1 MIDLNKPAQLFKILI
16 SLVTIL
22 PFHLIL
28 FGSLFSGNIRNNLF
42 DLFTTLLD
50 NGIIG
55 TYIILVLLYLFI
67 PNIKLWYLCIKSRA
81 FNTEIYMQASA
92 KTIFEEYISKF
103 LYLYAPLLMLCY
115 FLIF

>member
-1 MIDLNKPAQLFKILI
+1 MINLNKPAKLFKILI

-55 TYIILVLLYLFI
+55 AYIILVLIYLFI
-67 PNIKLWYLCIKSRA
+67 PNINFWYL
-81 FNTEIYMQASA
+81 
-92 KTIFEEYISKF
+92 
-103 LYLYAPLLMLCY
+103 LY
-115 FLIF
+115 